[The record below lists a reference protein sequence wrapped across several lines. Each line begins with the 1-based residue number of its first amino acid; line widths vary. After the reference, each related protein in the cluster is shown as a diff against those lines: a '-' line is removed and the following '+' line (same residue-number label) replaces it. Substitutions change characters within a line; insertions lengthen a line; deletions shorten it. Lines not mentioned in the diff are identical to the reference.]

1 MARKGWGLG
10 GERGPYDD
18 PVTRT
23 CHPTNRRPSARGA
36 ALLVLVLAVLTG
48 ILGMHALGP
57 APAAAAVSAG
67 AHHATAGDHGAPA
80 VEQAGEDCSH
90 PAGGSGHAEHAD
102 ATCAAAGVAS
112 AYSPPALAE
121 ALVGHPGV
129 SAWDAAEPVAAVG
142 AWAPPDLAEL
152 QLLRI

>member
-1 MARKGWGLG
+1 M
-10 GERGPYDD
+10 
-18 PVTRT
+18 TRT
-23 CHPTNRRPSARGA
+23 CRPTNRRPSAPGA
-36 ALLVLVLAVLTG
+36 ALAVLVLAVLTG

-57 APAAAAVSAG
+57 APASAAVSAG
-67 AHHATAGDHGAPA
+67 AHHAAAGDHAAPTA
-80 VEQAGEDCSH
+80 EQTPPAAEQAGGDCSH

-121 ALVGHPGV
+121 ALLGFPGA
-129 SAWDAAEPVAAVG
+129 SSWEPAEPVAAAG
-142 AWAPPDLAEL
+142 ARAPPDLAEL

>member
-1 MARKGWGLG
+1 M
-10 GERGPYDD
+10 
-18 PVTRT
+18 TRT
-23 CHPTNRRPSARGA
+23 CHSTNRRPSARGA

-57 APAAAAVSAG
+57 APAAAPASAAVSAGG

-80 VEQAGEDCSH
+80 AEQAGGDCSH
-90 PAGGSGHAEHAD
+90 SAGGSGHAQHAD

-112 AYSPPALAE
+112 AYAPPALAE
-121 ALVGHPGV
+121 ALAGRSGV
-129 SAWDAAEPVAAVG
+129 SSWDAAEPVAAAG
-142 AWAPPDLAEL
+142 ARAPPDLAEL

>member
-1 MARKGWGLG
+1 M
-10 GERGPYDD
+10 
-18 PVTRT
+18 TRT

-57 APAAAAVSAG
+57 APAPALASAAVSVG
-67 AHHATAGDHGAPA
+67 AHHAEAGGHGAPA

-112 AYSPPALAE
+112 AYAPPALAE
-121 ALVGHPGV
+121 ALVGLPGV
-129 SAWDAAEPVAAVG
+129 SSSDASEPVAAAG
-142 AWAPPDLAEL
+142 ARAPPDLAEL

>member
-1 MARKGWGLG
+1 M
-10 GERGPYDD
+10 
-18 PVTRT
+18 TRT
-23 CHPTNRRPSARGA
+23 RHSTNRRPSARGA

-57 APAAAAVSAG
+57 APAPAPLPASAAVSAG
-67 AHHATAGDHGAPA
+67 AHHAAAGDHGAAA
-80 VEQAGEDCSH
+80 VEQAGGDCSH
-90 PAGGSGHAEHAD
+90 SAGGSGHAEHAD

-121 ALVGHPGV
+121 ALVGLPGV
-129 SAWDAAEPVAAVG
+129 SSRDAAEPVAAAG
-142 AWAPPDLAEL
+142 ARAPPDLAEL